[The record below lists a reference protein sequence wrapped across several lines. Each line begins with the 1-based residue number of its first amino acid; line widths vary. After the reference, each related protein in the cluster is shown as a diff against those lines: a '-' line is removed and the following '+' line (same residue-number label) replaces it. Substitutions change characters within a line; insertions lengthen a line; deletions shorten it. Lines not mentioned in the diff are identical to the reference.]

1 MDESAERYSFTR
13 LETFRECPRKYLHR
27 YVERREP
34 AFETIEAVMGRVVHA
49 CLAWLYLER
58 EARATP
64 TSVELGARFAA
75 EWAAACGP
83 RTKVVK
89 RGETADGYFA
99 AGREMLLRHYH
110 GRFADDCLA
119 TLGAEVPFTIRLS
132 GRRLF
137 AGVVDRLGRHPDGS
151 IVVVDYKTTRRPPRA
166 LDDDV
171 ALQLRSYGVYA
182 LIARRTD
189 LVRLEYQYL
198 RTGTVLHDVIGP
210 REANDV
216 VHRLTAL
223 IDVIAAAHSWMPKPS
238 SLCGWCGYSPFCSAA
253 TALSDYAAP
262 PDERETCPRCGGR
275 LELRSGVH
283 GRFLGCA
290 RYPKCLFTRNP

>member
-75 EWAAACGP
+75 EWAVACGP

-110 GRFADDCLA
+110 GRFADDCLE

-137 AGVVDRLGRHPDGS
+137 AGVVDRLARHPDGS

-166 LDDDV
+166 LDDEL

-198 RTGTVLHDVIGP
+198 STGAELNDAIGP
-210 REANDV
+210 REANEV
-216 VHRLTAL
+216 VHRLTAR
-223 IDVIAAAHSWMPKPS
+223 IDLIAAARSWMPKPS
-238 SLCGWCGYSPFCSAA
+238 ALCVSCGYSQLCSAA
-253 TALSDYAAP
+253 TASSDFGAP

-275 LELRSGVH
+275 LVPRSGRR
-283 GRFLGCA
+283 GPFLGCA
-290 RYPKCLFTRNP
+290 HFPTCRFTRDL